1 MRNDDVT
8 KEIERM
14 TDNRKVAN
22 MNERIKDMVLNK
34 GFARYDDEIEK
45 LCLIIIKECL
55 DQCYN
60 KGMNDSLYEGQLKAA
75 SYIEQH
81 FGINDE

>member
-1 MRNDDVT
+1 MR
-8 KEIERM
+8 
-14 TDNRKVAN
+14 
-22 MNERIKDMVLNK
+22 NERIKDVVLNK

-60 KGMNDSLYEGQLKAA
+60 KGMNDALYEGQLKAA

-81 FGINDE
+81 FGVSDEQL